1 MGCKCGSQ
9 VILCNLPVRFDTYK
23 GCSHG
28 CKYCFA
34 QKKQNIAKIQRDETV
49 EALRSFI
56 EGKRGRE
63 TAWCDWN
70 IPIHWGGMSD
80 PFQPIEKNI
89 RASYDCLKLL
99 AETKYPFVVST
110 KGKLVADPE
119 YLDLLAQCNC
129 VVQVSMV
136 CSKYDPLEPG
146 TPPYEERLKIVETLA
161 ARVQRVIVRV
171 QPYMP
176 EVFRDVMANIPRLAA
191 AGVYGVVVEG
201 MKPTAQIPQED
212 VDAIAALL
220 DRANID
226 AERHL
231 TSDTISENAPVKAW
245 REAYRLFK
253 TKKGARCSIENL
265 LKRVLK
271 GKPVGHI
278 TPAVDIYNTVSLT
291 YALPVGGEDLHAIEG
306 DLRLKVTDGGDAFLP
321 LGEEADDPTLPGELA
336 YIDDAGAVCRCWNW
350 RDGVRT
356 ALSDNSADAFLA
368 IECVESERMGDCQA
382 AIDRLAE
389 LLERYLGAT
398 VVIKTLVTCDNPC
411 VEL

>member
-1 MGCKCGSQ
+1 MK
-9 VILCNLPVRFDTYK
+9 
-23 GCSHG
+23 
-28 CKYCFA
+28 
-34 QKKQNIAKIQRDETV
+34 
-49 EALRSFI
+49 SFI
-56 EGKRGRE
+56 
-63 TAWCDWN
+63 
-70 IPIHWGGMSD
+70 
-80 PFQPIEKNI
+80 
-89 RASYDCLKLL
+89 
-99 AETKYPFVVST
+99 AEDSFWELFP
-110 KGKLVADPE
+110 
-119 YLDLLAQCNC
+119 Q
-129 VVQVSMV
+129 
-136 CSKYDPLEPG
+136 
-146 TPPYEERLKIVETLA
+146 A
-161 ARVQRVIVRV
+161 AV
-171 QPYMP
+171 
-176 EVFRDVMANIPRLAA
+176 
-191 AGVYGVVVEG
+191 GVVVVEG

-231 TSDTISENAPVKAW
+231 TSDTISENAPVRAW

-278 TPAVDIYNTVSLT
+278 TPA
-291 YALPVGGEDLHAIEG
+291 G

-321 LGEEADDPTLPGELA
+321 LGEETDDPTLPGELA

-356 ALSDNSADAFLA
+356 ALSDNSTDAFLA

-398 VVIKTLVTCDNPC
+398 VVIKTLVTRDNPC

>member
-1 MGCKCGSQ
+1 MK
-9 VILCNLPVRFDTYK
+9 
-23 GCSHG
+23 
-28 CKYCFA
+28 
-34 QKKQNIAKIQRDETV
+34 
-49 EALRSFI
+49 SFI
-56 EGKRGRE
+56 
-63 TAWCDWN
+63 
-70 IPIHWGGMSD
+70 
-80 PFQPIEKNI
+80 
-89 RASYDCLKLL
+89 
-99 AETKYPFVVST
+99 AEDSFWELFP
-110 KGKLVADPE
+110 
-119 YLDLLAQCNC
+119 Q
-129 VVQVSMV
+129 
-136 CSKYDPLEPG
+136 
-146 TPPYEERLKIVETLA
+146 A
-161 ARVQRVIVRV
+161 AV
-171 QPYMP
+171 
-176 EVFRDVMANIPRLAA
+176 
-191 AGVYGVVVEG
+191 GVVVVEG

-350 RDGVRT
+350 RDGQRT
-356 ALSDNSADAFLA
+356 MLTENTKNAFL
-368 IECVESERMGDCQA
+368 ILECVDPARTDDLKA
-382 AIDRLAE
+382 AAAMLAE
-389 LLERYLGAT
+389 KVQALCGGTAGVHILSKDAPEA
-398 VVIKTLVTCDNPC
+398 
-411 VEL
+411 EL

>member
-1 MGCKCGSQ
+1 MK
-9 VILCNLPVRFDTYK
+9 
-23 GCSHG
+23 
-28 CKYCFA
+28 
-34 QKKQNIAKIQRDETV
+34 
-49 EALRSFI
+49 SFI
-56 EGKRGRE
+56 
-63 TAWCDWN
+63 
-70 IPIHWGGMSD
+70 
-80 PFQPIEKNI
+80 
-89 RASYDCLKLL
+89 
-99 AETKYPFVVST
+99 AEDSFWELFP
-110 KGKLVADPE
+110 
-119 YLDLLAQCNC
+119 Q
-129 VVQVSMV
+129 
-136 CSKYDPLEPG
+136 
-146 TPPYEERLKIVETLA
+146 A
-161 ARVQRVIVRV
+161 AV
-171 QPYMP
+171 
-176 EVFRDVMANIPRLAA
+176 
-191 AGVYGVVVEG
+191 GVVVVEG

-212 VDAIAALL
+212 VDAIVALL

-350 RDGVRT
+350 RDGERT
-356 ALSDNSADAFLA
+356 ALTDDSKKAFLI
-368 IECVESERMGDCQA
+368 IESVDPAHADDLAAATDQLAAMVERH
-382 AIDRLAE
+382 
-389 LLERYLGAT
+389 LGAT
-398 VVIKTLVTCDNPC
+398 IFAKQIITRDNPTM
-411 VEL
+411 VIDE